1 MGKRRA
7 RDDGDASDGGGS
19 APKRGA
25 NPFASGGG
33 SGGGAA
39 NPFAGFGAAAAM
51 PVAPKPAANGAGGA
65 GGGAYAKALGE
76 LNAQFLDWVTANVS
90 PSLPPAS
97 LAAGARDYVRYTE
110 ELAEEHG
117 VSKAL
122 GGVAA
127 GTSAVPSAA
136 RGASPANE
144 SAATLAGASP
154 AGGSGGMMLPKPG
167 STLLPKPKSFLDS
180 PAPPGDDESKPASLF
195 PPAPAPPADSPFGAF
210 GGFGSAAPGA
220 APAAG
225 APVSLFG
232 NAAAAPAPAPAAAA
246 AGADGEEAPDEPPSP
261 SIAGSAGLADGE
273 EAVYEMKVKV
283 YTKEKAS
290 DAWREKGGAGTFK
303 VCRQVGSSA
312 GTKESKPRV
321 LLTTG
326 SLGTVRLN
334 AALHAGVDPKP
345 AKNNVLVTLMVA
357 VEPELKDNADEQA
370 KADAEAAAAPP
381 VARMFCVKCKNP
393 AAATALA
400 NAIKESVPKA

>member
-1 MGKRRA
+1 
-7 RDDGDASDGGGS
+7 
-19 APKRGA
+19 
-25 NPFASGGG
+25 
-33 SGGGAA
+33 
-39 NPFAGFGAAAAM
+39 M